1 MVAPLHEM
9 RTAFVHGSMNCWVYL
24 EATMNDH
31 LRHLLK
37 VAPGIIRN
45 HSGFISERVDSSDG
59 LSLLNRQ
66 NASPVEVGKWV
77 QVRKGIYKGDVGY
90 VTSTKLTGG
99 RIQLLLIPRLSPPQ
113 APNGNPSHSRSTP
126 TLFNCETV
134 KRLYNIEPVHIQ
146 ENVYSF
152 RGKKFEHGLVIKLYH
167 SDLISTAIS
176 CMPFESFCLFLESRH
191 PTLSLFSFLK
201 PSEWHFAES
210 DEVQIVVHPD
220 LPSYKNGVISTLRSD
235 TVEVSTE
242 EGIVCVPWLKI
253 RKVIHQGDFVEVTG
267 GMYLGQTG
275 WVVGLQDLAGT
286 SVDHYFSIQMA
297 NILKIEDK
305 EKQLSERSQVFPI
318 LFECLALV
326 LMFPFR
332 YSMCPSIY

>member
-1 MVAPLHEM
+1 
-9 RTAFVHGSMNCWVYL
+9 
-24 EATMNDH
+24 MNDH

-45 HSGFISERVDSSDG
+45 HSGFISERVESSDG
-59 LSLLNRQ
+59 LSLLKRQ

-90 VTSTKLTGG
+90 VTSTELSGG

-113 APNGNPSHSRSTP
+113 VPNGNPSHSRSTP
-126 TLFNCETV
+126 TLFNRETV

-152 RGKKFEHGLVIKLYH
+152 RGEKFEHGLIIKSYH
-167 SDLISTAIS
+167 SDMISTAIS
-176 CMPFESFCLFLESRH
+176 CMPFESCCLFLESRH
-191 PTLSLFSFLK
+191 PTLSFFFLK

-210 DEVQIVVHPD
+210 DEVQIDVHPD
-220 LPSYKNGVISTLRSD
+220 RPSYKTGVISTLRSD

-242 EGIVCVPWLKI
+242 EGIVCVSWLKI

-275 WVVGLQDLAGT
+275 WVVGLEDLTGW
-286 SVDHYFSIQMA
+286 SVDHYFSIQMV
-297 NILKIEDK
+297 NILKTEDK
-305 EKQLSERSQVFPI
+305 GKQLSESIQVFSI

-326 LMFPFR
+326 LTIPLDIRCVCQFIKARHCSSCTGNAPAG
-332 YSMCPSIY
+332 